1 MGVEPIIS
9 LANQLRRNGLGS
21 SHNACVVYRVI
32 LGAGGLPAPDASRR
46 KRERMIVVPI
56 SIAPTPEWLQDDL
69 GEYVELVLRSLHIT
83 GKLDGL
89 RYLVYAVSA
98 TVRDP
103 DRTRYITR
111 ELYPEIG
118 KHFGVTAAAA
128 ERAMRTAIQT
138 SWERG
143 GRETLDKMAGF
154 HLTERPT
161 NSEFI
166 DIVAAYIVRRL

>member
-1 MGVEPIIS
+1 MPIMYEP
-9 LANQLRRNGLGS
+9 
-21 SHNACVVYRVI
+21 V
-32 LGAGGLPAPDASRR
+32 
-46 KRERMIVVPI
+46 
-56 SIAPTPEWLQDDL
+56 PEWLQDSLPDR
-69 GEYVELVLRSLHIT
+69 VDRALRSLHIT

-103 DRTRYITR
+103 DSTRYITKD
-111 ELYPEIG
+111 LYPEIG

-128 ERAMRTAIQT
+128 ERAMRTAIQAG
-138 SWERG
+138 WDRG

-161 NSEFI
+161 NSEFL
-166 DIVAAYIVRRL
+166 DIVAAYIARRL

>member
-1 MGVEPIIS
+1 M
-9 LANQLRRNGLGS
+9 
-21 SHNACVVYRVI
+21 
-32 LGAGGLPAPDASRR
+32 
-46 KRERMIVVPI
+46 PI
-56 SIAPTPEWLQDDL
+56 SIAPTPEWLQDEL
-69 GEYVELVLRSLHIT
+69 GEYVERVLRSLHIS
-83 GKLDGL
+83 GKLGGL
-89 RYLVYAVSA
+89 KYLVYAVIA

-103 DRTRYITR
+103 DSTRSITK

-128 ERAMRTAIQT
+128 DRAMRTAIQAG
-138 SWERG
+138 WERG

-161 NSEFI
+161 NSEFL

>member
-1 MGVEPIIS
+1 MPIIYEP
-9 LANQLRRNGLGS
+9 
-21 SHNACVVYRVI
+21 V
-32 LGAGGLPAPDASRR
+32 
-46 KRERMIVVPI
+46 
-56 SIAPTPEWLQDDL
+56 PEWLQDEL
-69 GEYVELVLRSLHIT
+69 PKIVERILRSLHIT

-89 RYLVYAVSA
+89 RYLVYAISA
-98 TVRDP
+98 TVHDP
-103 DRTRYITR
+103 ESTRFITK

-138 SWERG
+138 SWDRG

-161 NSEFI
+161 NSEFL

>member
-1 MGVEPIIS
+1 MLIYEP
-9 LANQLRRNGLGS
+9 A
-21 SHNACVVYRVI
+21 
-32 LGAGGLPAPDASRR
+32 
-46 KRERMIVVPI
+46 
-56 SIAPTPEWLQDDL
+56 PEWLQDQLPDH
-69 GEYVELVLRSLHIT
+69 VERVLRGLHIT

-103 DRTRYITR
+103 DSTRYITK

-128 ERAMRTAIQT
+128 ERAMRTAIEA
-138 SWERG
+138 SWNRG
-143 GRETLDKMAGF
+143 GRETLDRMAGY
-154 HLTERPT
+154 HLDQRPT